1 MKQVLIF
8 AGTTEGRRIS
18 EWLSESGVSHTVS
31 VATEYGEI
39 LLEETPYLTVRRGRM
54 TIEEMRA
61 LIKNHEFSAVVD
73 ATHPYADAVTGNIR
87 KSMEGMTIP
96 YIRLR
101 REIKEEESTGEIVYF
116 ADHVQ
121 CVRALEEVRGNIL
134 LTTGSKELSQYCRSE
149 QLKERLYVRILPGME
164 SLTLCDRN
172 GIRGKQIIAMQGPFT
187 EEMNEAL
194 IHQFQIA
201 CLVTKQSGNAGGYP
215 QKIAAAAKAG
225 IPVFVIGHEREE
237 GMTFQEV
244 CARLEE
250 LCDLKIQK
258 RKLMRITLAGIGM
271 GNRNTLTK
279 EAEESID
286 TADILLGAERMIRPY
301 YPRLEKKPYY
311 RVEEILLYLKAQQE
325 LLTRE
330 TNVVILFSGDSG
342 FYSGSS
348 PMYRRLKEE
357 IEKGRLFADLRV
369 LPGISSVS
377 YLAACVGESYQDA
390 RILSMHGKEVFQL
403 ARQIRTN
410 PKTYLLMSGVQDV
423 QKLGRTLLKEGLE
436 SCEVITGYQ
445 LSYENQEICTLT
457 PMECSERKAEGLY
470 TCLIRNPYAE
480 RKRVTHGFPD
490 EAFLREK
497 VPMTKEEVRE
507 AAISKLRLYEGAVVC
522 DIGSGTGSIA
532 VEIAGISDRIFVYAV
547 EKKKEAVLLTR
558 KNQEKFGVNNMQ
570 VVEGEAPDAL
580 AALPSLT
587 HAFIGGSS
595 GNMRE
600 ILDLLYEK
608 NPKMRIVISAVTM
621 ETICEIQS
629 ICKLYP
635 MEEEEIVQMQI
646 SRAKPTGS
654 YHLMRA
660 ENPVWLCAFR
670 FQERK

>member
-73 ATHPYADAVTGNIR
+73 ATHPYADVVTDNIR

-101 REIKEEESTGEIVYF
+101 REIQEEESTGEIVYF

-121 CVRALEEVRGNIL
+121 CVKALEEVRGNIL

-250 LCDLKIQK
+250 LCDLKIRK

-271 GNRNTLTK
+271 GNRNMLTK

-357 IEKGRLFADLRV
+357 IQKGRLFADLRV

-436 SCEVITGYQ
+436 SCEIIAGYQ

-457 PMECSERKAEGLY
+457 PTECSERKAEGLY

-558 KNQEKFGVNNMQ
+558 KNQEKFGVDNMQ
-570 VVEGEAPDAL
+570 VVEGEASDAL

-646 SRAKPTGS
+646 SRAKPAGS

>member
-73 ATHPYADAVTGNIR
+73 ATHPYADAVTENIR

-101 REIKEEESTGEIVYF
+101 REIQEEESTGEIVYF

-250 LCDLKIQK
+250 LCDLKIRK

-286 TADILLGAERMIRPY
+286 TADILLGAERMIRV
-301 YPRLEKKPYY
+301 RT
-311 RVEEILLYLKAQQE
+311 
-325 LLTRE
+325 TR
-330 TNVVILFSGDSG
+330 G
-342 FYSGSS
+342 
-348 PMYRRLKEE
+348 
-357 IEKGRLFADLRV
+357 
-369 LPGISSVS
+369 
-377 YLAACVGESYQDA
+377 
-390 RILSMHGKEVFQL
+390 
-403 ARQIRTN
+403 
-410 PKTYLLMSGVQDV
+410 
-423 QKLGRTLLKEGLE
+423 
-436 SCEVITGYQ
+436 
-445 LSYENQEICTLT
+445 
-457 PMECSERKAEGLY
+457 
-470 TCLIRNPYAE
+470 
-480 RKRVTHGFPD
+480 
-490 EAFLREK
+490 
-497 VPMTKEEVRE
+497 
-507 AAISKLRLYEGAVVC
+507 
-522 DIGSGTGSIA
+522 
-532 VEIAGISDRIFVYAV
+532 
-547 EKKKEAVLLTR
+547 
-558 KNQEKFGVNNMQ
+558 
-570 VVEGEAPDAL
+570 
-580 AALPSLT
+580 
-587 HAFIGGSS
+587 
-595 GNMRE
+595 
-600 ILDLLYEK
+600 
-608 NPKMRIVISAVTM
+608 
-621 ETICEIQS
+621 
-629 ICKLYP
+629 
-635 MEEEEIVQMQI
+635 
-646 SRAKPTGS
+646 
-654 YHLMRA
+654 
-660 ENPVWLCAFR
+660 
-670 FQERK
+670 

>member
-73 ATHPYADAVTGNIR
+73 ATHPYADVVTDNIR

-101 REIKEEESTGEIVYF
+101 REIQEEESTGEIVYF

-250 LCDLKIQK
+250 LCDLKIRK

-311 RVEEILLYLKAQQE
+311 RVEEILSYLKAQQE

-457 PMECSERKAEGLY
+457 PTECSERKAEGLY

-558 KNQEKFGVNNMQ
+558 KNQEKFGVDNMQ

-646 SRAKPTGS
+646 SRAKSAGS